1 MINDLVLFVL
11 YVAVLLILAWPLS
24 RYITKVF
31 SNEKTLFDPVLR
43 PVERLIYRIIGV
55 DPEKEMNWRQYALN
69 LFLFNVLGALVVVAI
84 EVLQGWLP
92 WNPENLS
99 GVQPV
104 DLAVNTAISFMTNTN
119 WQAYVPETTMSYFTQ
134 MTALTVQ
141 NFKSAATGM
150 VVAIALMRAFT
161 RKSEKTLG
169 NVWVDLVRSTV
180 WVLLPLSIVFTLLY
194 VQQGVIQNLS
204 PYVSVDTLDGAS
216 QTIAMGPV
224 ASQEAIKMLGT
235 NGGGFFNANSA
246 HPFENPTPLS
256 NFLQVLSIFL
266 IPAGLVMA
274 FGRMAKD
281 KRQGYA
287 ILATMTLLFV
297 IMLAGTYLSEINGNP
312 MLASVGV
319 NSPTSFEGKEVR
331 FGIGGSALFA
341 TVTTAAS
348 CGAVNAM
355 HDSLT
360 PLGGFFPL
368 LQMKL
373 GEIIFGGVGA
383 GFYGMMMFV
392 ILTVFIVGLMVG
404 RTPEYLG
411 KKIEAREMKMATLA
425 VLIPSVF
432 ILLGSA
438 IAAVVDAGT
447 SATLNPGPH
456 GLTEIVYAFASAT
469 ANNGSAFA
477 GLSANSPFYNWM
489 LAVCMFVGRF
499 GVILPVLALAG
510 GMVEKKT
517 SPKSLG
523 TFPTT
528 GWLFVAILTGVILV
542 VGALTF
548 MPVLTL
554 GPVVEQLLML
564 QGTTF

>member
-1 MINDLVLFVL
+1 MVHDLILFVL
-11 YVAVLLILAWPLS
+11 YLVVLIILAWPLS
-24 RYITKVF
+24 WYITKVF
-31 SNEKTLFDPVLR
+31 TGEKTFFDPVLR
-43 PVERLIYRIIGV
+43 PLERLIYRVAGV
-55 DPEKEMNWRQYALN
+55 ESEKEMTWRQYALN
-69 LFLFNVLGALVVVAI
+69 LLLFNVLGALAVFAI
-84 EVLQGWLP
+84 EILQGWLP
-92 WNPENLS
+92 LNPENLS
-99 GVQPV
+99 GVQPW

-134 MTALTVQ
+134 MTALTMQ

-150 VVAIALMRAFT
+150 VVAIVLMRAFT
-161 RKSEKTLG
+161 RKSTQTLG

-180 WVLLPLSIVFTLLY
+180 WVLLPLSIVFTLLF

-204 PYVSVDTLDGAS
+204 PYLSVSTLEGAK

-246 HPFENPTPLS
+246 HPFENPTPFS

-266 IPAGLVMA
+266 IPASLVIA

-287 ILATMTLLFV
+287 ILATMMLLFV
-297 IMLAGTYLSEINGNP
+297 IMLTGTYLSELNGNP
-312 MLASVGV
+312 ILASMGV

-348 CGAVNAM
+348 CGAVNSM
-355 HDSLT
+355 HDSFT

-392 ILTVFIVGLMVG
+392 VLTVFIVGLMVG

-438 IAAVVDAGT
+438 IAVVMDAGT

-456 GLTEIVYAFASAT
+456 GLTEIVYAFASAS

-477 GLSANSPFYNWM
+477 GLSANSLFYNAM

-499 GVILPVLALAG
+499 GVIIPVLALAG

-564 QGTTF
+564 QGTKF

>member
-1 MINDLVLFVL
+1 MVNDLILFVVYL
-11 YVAVLLILAWPLS
+11 AVLVLLAWPLS
-24 RYITKVF
+24 RYIAKVF
-31 SNEKTLFDPVLR
+31 TCEKTFLDPVFR
-43 PVERLIYRIIGV
+43 PLERLIYRIIGV
-55 DPEKEMNWRQYALN
+55 DSEQEMTWRQYALN
-69 LFLFNVLGALVVVAI
+69 LLLFNVLGALVVFVI
-84 EVLQGWLP
+84 ELLQGWLP
-92 WNPENLS
+92 WNPQNLM
-99 GVQPV
+99 GVQPW

-134 MTALTVQ
+134 MAALTVQ

-150 VVAIALMRAFT
+150 VVAVALMRAFT

-180 WVLLPLSIVFTLLY
+180 WVLLPLSIILTLLF

-204 PYVSVDTLDGAS
+204 SYLSVDTLEGAQ

-246 HPFENPTPLS
+246 HPFENPTPFS

-266 IPAGLVMA
+266 IPASLVLS

-287 ILATMTLLFV
+287 ILATMMLQFV
-297 IMLAGTYLSEINGNP
+297 LMLAGTYLSEYNGNP
-312 MLASVGV
+312 ILSSLGV
-319 NSPTSFEGKEVR
+319 NTPTSFEGKEVR

-355 HDSLT
+355 HDSFT

-392 ILTVFIVGLMVG
+392 VLTVFIVGLMVG

-438 IAAVVDAGT
+438 IATVVDAGT

-477 GLSANSPFYNWM
+477 GLSANSLFYNLM